1 MDRKEYHKLKRYI
14 KTLCIDNVNDLA
26 RNVGLTEYETKILT
40 YVNKND
46 TRIHMSLELG
56 VCESK
61 LTKDLRKIF
70 IKIQDYLKRQ
80 S

>member
-1 MDRKEYHKLKRYI
+1 MDRKDYHRLKRYI
-14 KTLCIDNVNDLA
+14 KTLCIDNVKDLA
-26 RNVGLTEYETKILT
+26 NNVGLTEYETKLLV

-46 TRIHMSLELG
+46 TRVHMSLELG

-70 IKIQDYLKRQ
+70 VKVQDYLKRQ